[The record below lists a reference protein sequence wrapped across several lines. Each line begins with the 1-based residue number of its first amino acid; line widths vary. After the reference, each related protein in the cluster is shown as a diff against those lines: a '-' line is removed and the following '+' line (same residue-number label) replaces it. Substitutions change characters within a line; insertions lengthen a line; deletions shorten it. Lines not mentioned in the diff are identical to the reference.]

1 MMVDWRRSD
10 GEGRACY
17 LSQEFGI
24 PGLFPAWRRS
34 FPFLILGD
42 EIIFFENLIYYRDNK
57 GTLYAADLESGKD
70 VWQAQSPQ
78 HSTIFFEADEE
89 QILVA
94 SAVFS
99 KEHQKLL
106 YDFRLGNIPYTRRAF
121 ETLVSGG
128 ALREVDRDSRPG
140 ECLYYEADKN
150 KTEIVNL
157 NIMDIMSYDNGRSL
171 LGVRGEH
178 VVSFDWKNK
187 RDRWIVRP
195 FGNISLLNIKQ
206 SVYVTKSYVYVMN
219 LDGNTVV
226 KIGRDDGNI
235 IALFDLNGV
244 DIKLDE
250 HRIQQCIFSDD
261 TFHIRTI
268 GLFLSFDSS
277 SGSCTW
283 KKELDSSLKFC
294 GAGDIIFGL
303 LNNKTVVGWDRYT
316 GDELWYISQE
326 DLNLLY
332 IKPSRRHVIV
342 GSEEGVML
350 CYKWSTPYQSA

>member
-1 MMVDWRRSD
+1 MR
-10 GEGRACY
+10 CC
-17 LSQEFGI
+17 
-24 PGLFPAWRRS
+24 
-34 FPFLILGD
+34 
-42 EIIFFENLIYYRDNK
+42 
-57 GTLYAADLESGKD
+57 
-70 VWQAQSPQ
+70 
-78 HSTIFFEADEE
+78 
-89 QILVA
+89 
-94 SAVFS
+94 S
-99 KEHQKLL
+99 KELKNP
-106 YDFRLGNIPYTRRAF
+106 NI
-121 ETLVSGG
+121 VGG
-128 ALREVDRDSRPG
+128 TAYFVCPECGDVREVENYRV
-140 ECLYYEADKN
+140 YTYEEAF
-150 KTEIVNL
+150 
-157 NIMDIMSYDNGRSL
+157 SYFKEKYG
-171 LGVRGEH
+171 
-178 VVSFDWKNK
+178 
-187 RDRWIVRP
+187 
-195 FGNISLLNIKQ
+195 
-206 SVYVTKSYVYVMN
+206 
-219 LDGNTVV
+219 V